1 MEEGQPYELPMER
14 AHAWPEI
21 YVDGVG
27 FVPVEV
33 SPAYEGIMEEADMS
47 IGISNSSL
55 VREFDEEI
63 NDDTQGSYETGGDD
77 DLTPDAD
84 IAFIVLCIFADFG
97 RTVDGY
103 IKKNLPRDKDIF
115 QEAKGLSQGASQ
127 GGSQRDIRFYGKQRL
142 HA

>member
-1 MEEGQPYELPMER
+1 MNCPWRGHMRGL
-14 AHAWPEI
+14 I

-84 IAFIVLCIFADFG
+84 IAFIVLCIFAVVILG
-97 RTVDGY
+97 GLLTV
-103 IKKNLPRDKDIF
+103 ISKKPTRDKDIF